1 MSPLPPAPERP
12 GVCGQ
17 DPQPQVGGAGQT
29 AGKVWEGGAGRGHP
43 DPSCPT
49 PRLEANT
56 QREVAALRLCQ
67 SHPNVVKLHEV
78 HHDQVT
84 PFWAGVER
92 RAAKAAGRGR
102 GGRQVVESEGAM
114 GGV

>member
-1 MSPLPPAPERP
+1 MPSRSSAVGRWARGELGLAEGSGGQCQRLAILTPVCPA
-12 GVCGQ
+12 
-17 DPQPQVGGAGQT
+17 
-29 AGKVWEGGAGRGHP
+29 
-43 DPSCPT
+43 

-84 PFWAGVER
+84 AECWAT
-92 RAAKAAGRGR
+92 RAT
-102 GGRQVVESEGAM
+102 GGGLGGGPVAESEGAM
-114 GGV
+114 GGS